1 MKERVPRGKIPR
13 RNSNGKEIF
22 SHSKAVMIGDASQ
35 IVFDFHLNVVV
46 LLINSGTYI

>member
-1 MKERVPRGKIPR
+1 MKEQVPLGKMPR
-13 RNSNGKEIF
+13 RNCNVKEIF

-46 LLINSGTYI
+46 L